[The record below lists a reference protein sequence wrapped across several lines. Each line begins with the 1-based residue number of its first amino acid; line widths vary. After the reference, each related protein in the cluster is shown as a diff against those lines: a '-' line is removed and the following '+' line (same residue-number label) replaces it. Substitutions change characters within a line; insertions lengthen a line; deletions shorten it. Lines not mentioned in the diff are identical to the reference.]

1 MVLQPRTFPLAA
13 MPAAVLAAATLML
26 AGCGGSGSQP
36 QSVTLTA
43 APSQPPASASPA
55 ATAPAATTPPATTTG
70 KPSQAPP
77 TGYQWVGI
85 SAQHIW
91 LAVPRTWVV
100 LNLNS
105 LTVTQ
110 ALDRVRL
117 KGQPATTM
125 RTAIEGLKK
134 NHGLMVLDTAS
145 IATSPEKFATNL
157 NTFCTTSPIEPGPGA
172 ATTIASGTKTAYTKA
187 GGHVVSV
194 HVLTDTASSVIVR
207 IAVNLQTTT
216 GETAHE
222 LQYVDVTGQ
231 GEICYTTF
239 TTDRPAKF
247 FPVFAKVAT
256 TIQVG

>member
-36 QSVTLTA
+36 KSVTLTA

-145 IATSPEKFATNL
+145 VATSPEKFATNL